1 MSTARPPAVAGNPQ
15 PGSEVRWSRAFRP
28 HAMKERSSSRGRVL
42 SRNTLL
48 RPSDASAESG
58 AHRGRVLDSPLL
70 WQGSETE
77 ALALGSDP
85 QSLAPPW
92 RLLLLSD
99 GSVTRHLS
107 LLTQSEVNVDCV
119 GMDLHSDADPLP
131 EEAEV
136 MGGGLLLRQVFLRT
150 RRRQAL
156 VYARSWWRAD
166 SVDGYLTDKAQ
177 PIWTSLSERKTELY
191 REILTVECGHNEEL
205 EREFGRPGPFWGRYY
220 IFWHAGQPLTV
231 IQEVFS
237 PGMDEWLGPSSPP
250 VH

>member
-1 MSTARPPAVAGNPQ
+1 MLP
-15 PGSEVRWSRAFRP
+15 
-28 HAMKERSSSRGRVL
+28 
-42 SRNTLL
+42 
-48 RPSDASAESG
+48 
-58 AHRGRVLDSPLL
+58 
-70 WQGSETE
+70 QGSETE

-166 SVDGYLTDKAQ
+166 SVDGYLTWEGIEVWGGEAIGMGSMSLDKAQ